1 MRAFIFSLDAFV
13 AFALALVAIYSLI
26 FFSSVPSSY
35 YFLLT
40 QAHYLSRDT
49 LLSLSTTPCIYYTTS
64 LGCSNPQSSVIENI
78 AFNSNPVVSANIADS
93 TLRSMIPSQFG
104 YSLEGSSDGGQTW
117 NTITHTADK
126 SKKKVSVSSSVLT
139 YGYTGI
145 YNLPNSS
152 TYSYWSCGDG
162 PGSSSGS
169 GGLGGSGG
177 SPGSTSTG
185 IITCG
190 TDNIRRDPSSGGGS
204 GIPGSGGSGNGSST
218 GGSGDLVPSS
228 NVKVLRLTVYV

>member
-49 LLSLSTTPCIYYTTS
+49 LLSLSTTPCSYYTTT
-64 LGCSNPQSSVIENI
+64 LGCTNPQSSVLENI
-78 AFNSNPVVSANIADS
+78 AFNSNPLVSANIANS
-93 TLRSMIPSQFG
+93 TLRSMVPSQFG
-104 YSLEGSSDGGQTW
+104 YSLEGSSDGGQSWT
-117 NTITHTADK
+117 TITNTPDK
-126 SKKKVSVSSSVLT
+126 AKKKVSVSSSVLA
-139 YGYTGI
+139 YGYSGT
-145 YNLPNSS
+145 YNLPNAS

-162 PGSSSGS
+162 PGSSSSS
-169 GGLGGSGG
+169 GGTSGGPGGS
-177 SPGSTSTG
+177 GSTSTG

-190 TDNIRRDPSSGGGS
+190 TNIRHDPSSGGGS
-204 GIPGSGGSGNGSST
+204 GIPGSGGSGNGT
-218 GGSGDLVPSS
+218 GTGVGGDLVPSS